1 MAAPDPHLH
10 IAALVFPEIDQIDL
24 TGPFEVLSR
33 LPDSTFHL
41 LWKEA
46 TPVRDIK
53 GLVLTPDMSI
63 AEAPPLD
70 LLVVPGGWGQ
80 EQLME
85 DEAILGF
92 VRRHAAQGS
101 YIFSVCT
108 GALICGAAGV
118 LRGVKCTTHW
128 AAFHLLKYFG
138 ATPVEARVVID
149 GKHISA
155 AGVTAG
161 IDGALQVASLLRGRQ
176 FAEQVQ
182 LSIEYA
188 PEPPFNSGTPQ
199 TAPAEILQA
208 VQASYQ
214 AISEQRLAT
223 ARRCA
228 QRLGIEPV

>member
-1 MAAPDPHLH
+1 MDHPEHLR
-10 IAALVFPEIDQIDL
+10 IGALVFPEMDQIDL

-33 LPDSTFHL
+33 LPDSKFHL
-41 LWKEA
+41 LWKAA
-46 TPVRDIK
+46 TPVRDLQ
-53 GLVLTPDMSI
+53 GLILTPEMSI

-80 EQLME
+80 ERLME
-85 DEAILGF
+85 DEAVLGF
-92 VRRHAAQGS
+92 IRRHAVQGG

-138 ATPVEARVVID
+138 AIPMEARVVID
-149 GKHISA
+149 GKHVSA

-161 IDGALQVASLLRGRQ
+161 IDGALRVASLLRGREI
-176 FAEQVQ
+176 AEQIQ

-188 PEPPFNSGTPQ
+188 PEPPFSSGTPQ
-199 TAPAEILQA
+199 TASAEVLHR
-208 VQASYQ
+208 VQASYRQ
-214 AISEQRLAT
+214 ITERRIAT
-223 ARRCA
+223 ARRYA
-228 QRLGIEPV
+228 QRFGIETV